1 MSKIKKH
8 KYIFVCG
15 GVMSGVGKGITT
27 SSIALILKSKGFKV
41 NPIKIDPY
49 LNVDAGTMN
58 PGEHGEV
65 FVLESGL
72 ECDQDMGNYER
83 FLGCA
88 LPRENYMTNG
98 MVLKHVIDKERA
110 LGYGGKC
117 VEPMYHVTEEVI
129 RRIEVS
135 RELTKSDISIIEIG
149 GTVGEYQNSLFIEAA
164 RLVKIKHSGDVAF
177 VMVSYLPIPSVIGE
191 MKTKPT
197 QAAIRTLNSHG
208 VHPDIIIGRSSK
220 PIDQKRKE
228 KIAEASGIPV
238 EHIISA
244 PDIESIYEVPLNFEK
259 DDLGNTLLTILGV
272 KYRASKKRNLNEWR
286 TMFNRMKN
294 ATTPVN
300 IGIVGKYFKTGDF
313 VLRDVYISI
322 IESLKHAAGVVG
334 AKINIDWIDSTDFEE
349 GGDGSLSD
357 LAKYNG
363 ILIPG
368 GFGGRGVE
376 GKIKTIQYLRENKIP
391 FFGICYGMQ
400 LAVIEYA
407 RNILELS
414 GANTKEVDKSTPYP
428 VIDIMPEQIKNL
440 DSKQYGGTMRLGVYK
455 AVLEPRTLAQRLYNQ
470 GIIKERH
477 RHRYEVN
484 PTYIEQLEKSGLIFP
499 GKSPNGQ
506 LMELIELPQD
516 VHPFFIGTQFH
527 PEFTGNPIKPHPLFV
542 GFVKAAKD
550 RGLQKDK

>member
-1 MSKIKKH
+1 
-8 KYIFVCG
+8 
-15 GVMSGVGKGITT
+15 MSGVGKGITT

-83 FLGCA
+83 FLDCA
-88 LPRENYMTNG
+88 LPHENYMTNG

-117 VEPMYHVTEEVI
+117 VEPVTHVTEEII

-135 RELTKSDISIIEIG
+135 RNLTKADISIIEIG
-149 GTVGEYQNSLFIEAA
+149 GTVGEYQNSLFIEAG
-164 RLVKIKHSGDVAF
+164 RMIKIKHPGDVAF
-177 VMVSYLPIPSVIGE
+177 VMVSYLPIPSTVGE

-208 VHPDIIIGRSSK
+208 VHPDVIIARASR
-220 PIDQKRKE
+220 PIDEKRKE
-228 KIAEASGIPV
+228 KIAEASGIDASA
-238 EHIISA
+238 IISA

-259 DDLGNTLLTILGV
+259 DNLGNTLLNILGV
-272 KYRASKKRNLNEWR
+272 KYKKSKKHNLNEWR
-286 TMFNRMKN
+286 TMFNKIKN
-294 ATTPVN
+294 ATSEIN

-322 IESLKHAAGVVG
+322 IESLKHAGGAVG
-334 AKINIDWIDSTDFEE
+334 AKINIDWLDAGDYENPKPDSQANDSLE
-349 GGDGSLSD
+349 GLKKYDG
-357 LAKYNG
+357 
-363 ILIPG
+363 IIVPG

-376 GKIKTIQYLRENKIP
+376 GKIKVIQYLRENKIP

-407 RNILELS
+407 RNVLGLKD
-414 GANTKEVDKSTPYP
+414 AHTKEVNKGTSHP
-428 VIDIMPEQIKNL
+428 VIDVMQSQIKNI
-440 DSKQYGGTMRLGVYK
+440 DEKRYGGTMRLGVYK
-455 AVLEPRTLAQRLYNQ
+455 AVLEPRTLAQTLYKQ

-484 PTYIEQLEKSGLIFP
+484 PKYIKEFENSGLIFP
-499 GKSPNGQ
+499 GKSPDGQ
-506 LMELIELPQD
+506 LMEIMELPTT

-527 PEFTGNPIKPHPLFV
+527 PEFTGTPLKPHPLFV
-542 GFVKAAKD
+542 GFLKASKKFGD
-550 RGLQKDK
+550 PTSK

>member
-1 MSKIKKH
+1 MPTKQKKH

-27 SSIALILKSKGFKV
+27 SSIALILKNKGFKV
-41 NPIKIDPY
+41 NPMKIDPY

-83 FLGCA
+83 FLGVS

-117 VEPMYHVTEEVI
+117 VEPVTHVTEEII
-129 RRIEVS
+129 RRIEVA
-135 RELTKSDISIIEIG
+135 RKLTDSDITIVEIG

-164 RLVKIKHSGDVAF
+164 RLIKIKHPGDVAF
-177 VMVSYLPIPSVIGE
+177 VMVSYLPIPGTIGE

-208 VHPDIIIGRSSK
+208 VHPDVIIARATK
-220 PIDQKRKE
+220 PLDQRRKE
-228 KIAEASGIPV
+228 KIAEASGIPI
-238 EHIISA
+238 EQIISA

-259 DDLGNTLLTILGV
+259 DGLGDTLLRILNV
-272 KYRASKKRNLNEWR
+272 KNKKSIKDSLKEWR
-286 TMFNRMKN
+286 AMFSKMKN
-294 ATTPVN
+294 AKTDVKV
-300 IGIVGKYFKTGDF
+300 GIVGKYFKTGDF

-322 IESLKHAAGVVG
+322 IESLKHAGGTAGVKV
-334 AKINIDWIDSTDFEE
+334 NIDWLDSEDYEE
-349 GGDGSLSD
+349 GKPLENLSNYD
-357 LAKYNG
+357 G
-363 ILIPG
+363 ILVPG
-368 GFGGRGVE
+368 GFGGRGIE
-376 GKIKTIQYLRENKIP
+376 GKIKAIQYLRENKIP

-407 RNILELS
+407 RNVLGL
-414 GANTKEVDKSTPYP
+414 ADAHTKEVSKSTTNP
-428 VIDIMPEQIKNL
+428 VIDVMQEQIKNL
-440 DSKQYGGTMRLGVYK
+440 DEKKYGGTMRLGVYK
-455 AVLEPRTLAQRLYNQ
+455 AVLEPRTLAQTLYQQ
-470 GIIKERH
+470 GIIRERH

-484 PTYIEQLEKSGLIFP
+484 PEYIERFEKAGLVFP
-499 GKSPNGQ
+499 GKSPDGR
-506 LMELIELPQD
+506 LMEIMELPTS
-516 VHPFFIGTQFH
+516 VHPFFLGTQFH
-527 PEFTGNPIKPHPLFV
+527 PEFTGNPLKPHPLFL
-542 GFVKAAKD
+542 GFVKACKK
-550 RGLQKDK
+550 LNN